1 MGRVR
6 CLRGNRVVRDNV
18 IPFPTVDRKAHQIA
32 ELAKVPLSTLYRM
45 RLLAMDQS
53 DTAWVAIIEEAALRA
68 YGR

>member
-1 MGRVR
+1 MVR
-6 CLRGNRVVRDNV
+6 GNV
-18 IPFPTVDRKAHQIA
+18 IPFPTVDRRAHQIA

-53 DTAWVAIIEEAALRA
+53 DPAWVAIIEAAALRA